1 MSGNTNF
8 GLILCDFFLFDTD
21 IEMYKK
27 YGLFYNTCKDQK
39 QFNSTLCT
47 ACFLFEYHTTMAPPQ
62 LLAQKYFFYF
72 KIQHFVQKRQL
83 KKKHKPQAPIA
94 YYFAPIKPD

>member
-1 MSGNTNF
+1 
-8 GLILCDFFLFDTD
+8 
-21 IEMYKK
+21 MYKK

-62 LLAQKYFFYF
+62 LLAQKYFFILKFNILF
-72 KIQHFVQKRQL
+72 KSASLISPKKAQTSKTITLPQL
-83 KKKHKPQAPIA
+83 TL
-94 YYFAPIKPD
+94 IKPKQDSKEPTSTL

>member
-1 MSGNTNF
+1 
-8 GLILCDFFLFDTD
+8 
-21 IEMYKK
+21 MYKK

-83 KKKHKPQAPIA
+83 KKNLKTPQWPITL
-94 YYFAPIKPD
+94 PQLNLIKPKQDSKEPTLNL

>member
-1 MSGNTNF
+1 
-8 GLILCDFFLFDTD
+8 
-21 IEMYKK
+21 MYKK

-62 LLAQKYFFYF
+62 LLAQKYFFILKFNILF
-72 KIQHFVQKRQL
+72 KSASL
-83 KKKHKPQAPIA
+83 KKPTNHKPE
-94 YYFAPIKPD
+94 